1 MHETYRG
8 QLQNT
13 INVYLYI
20 SATICVAIILTTQQ
34 EATLRVNIVIKS
46 KTNVPNNLFVLL
58 FVPKVDRAVSIL
70 AHRHA
75 DLLNPKI
82 SQKYVEE
89 VKIEKNIVSV

>member
-8 QLQNT
+8 QLQIT
-13 INVYLYI
+13 ISVYLYI
-20 SATICVAIILTTQQ
+20 SATICVAIILTTQR

-46 KTNVPNNLFVLL
+46 KTNVPNSLFVLL
-58 FVPKVDRAVSIL
+58 SVSKVDRAMLIL

-75 DLLNPKI
+75 DLLDPKI

-89 VKIEKNIVSV
+89 VKIEKYIVSM